1 MLCTFVKRSFTALFV
16 EKRRRILWRWLK
28 RACFPNI
35 QKKVIFPLGAGSSPE
50 INK

>member
-35 QKKVIFPLGAGSSPE
+35 PKEVIFPLGAGSSPE